1 MYFDRFDILEAYYC
15 YASDYHE
22 GQFSKI
28 YEIFGRLYELNFNP
42 RMDLCFESLNEN
54 GQYIY
59 NNLVDKKHLSG
70 F

>member
-1 MYFDRFDILEAYYC
+1 MYFDRFDICEAYWC

-28 YEIFGRLYELNFNP
+28 YEIFGRLYELDFNH
-42 RMDLCFESLNEN
+42 RMDLCFESLTEN

-59 NNLVDKKHLSG
+59 NSLVDKKHLSG

>member
-1 MYFDRFDILEAYYC
+1 MYFDRFDICEAYWC

-28 YEIFGRLYELNFNP
+28 YEIFGRLYELEFDP
-42 RMDLCFESLNEN
+42 SMDLSYESLTDN
-54 GQYIY
+54 GQSIY
-59 NNLVDKKHLSG
+59 RNLVERKHLSG

>member
-1 MYFDRFDILEAYYC
+1 MYFDRFDICEAYWC

-28 YEIFGRLYELNFNP
+28 YEIFGRLYELDFNP
-42 RMDLCFESLNEN
+42 SMDLCFESLTEN

-59 NNLVDKKHLSG
+59 NSLVDKKHLSG